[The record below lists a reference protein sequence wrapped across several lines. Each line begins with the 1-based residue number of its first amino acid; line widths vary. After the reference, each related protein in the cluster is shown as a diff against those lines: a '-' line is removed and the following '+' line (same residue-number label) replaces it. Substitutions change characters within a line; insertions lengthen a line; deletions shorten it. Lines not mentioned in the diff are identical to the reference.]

1 MVVMTGRRT
10 FLQGS
15 IGLAGAA
22 ALDLAG
28 LRQSVAQAQSF
39 TQAQSANLVPATG
52 AYSAPGLAYA
62 SLFLA
67 DRKKLWA
74 ANGLAPTLKQVE
86 GGSLAMVT
94 LNSGESEFVG
104 VASTDAMI
112 AWERGVRML
121 VVAAFYGSLTIQLT
135 AGREWM
141 EKSGIGPNASIE
153 DRVRALKGVRIGSS
167 SLGGGPP
174 QYTKFLGSLYGLDPE
189 RDIRITMVGQG
200 PTRIAALR
208 EGRVDMVVG
217 GAPEADQIALDGY
230 GSLYI
235 NFPEVPLFKEFP
247 FTVVAVK
254 QEIADKDPDR
264 VRRIAQT
271 IGQANDIIRND
282 FPVAVAEMQAQFPR
296 INPQAIERAMM
307 RDRSSVPA
315 SGRMTETMWANGYK
329 CAAAMKSIK
338 ATPPLEEGSFWT
350 NKFLA

>member
-1 MVVMTGRRT
+1 MMGRRE
-10 FLQGS
+10 FLHGS
-15 IGLAGAA
+15 ANLLGVTGLGVTASRRAF
-22 ALDLAG
+22 
-28 LRQSVAQAQSF
+28 AQAQPGGL
-39 TQAQSANLVPATG
+39 APVVG

-67 DRKKLWA
+67 DRKQLWA
-74 ANGLAPTLKQVE
+74 ANGLAPSLKQVE

-94 LNSGESEFVG
+94 LNSGDSEFVG

-112 AWERGVRML
+112 AWERGVKML

-135 AGREWM
+135 ASREWM

-254 QEIADKDPDR
+254 QEVADKDPER

-282 FPVAVAEMQAQFPR
+282 FPVAVAELQAQFPR
-296 INPQAIERAMM
+296 INPQAIERAMT
-307 RDRSSVPA
+307 RDRNAVPMG
-315 SGRMTETMWANGYK
+315 GRMTETMWANGYK

-338 ATPPLEEGSFWT
+338 ATPPLEEGGFWT
-350 NKFLA
+350 NKFLT

>member
-1 MVVMTGRRT
+1 MTGRRA
-10 FLQGS
+10 FLQVS
-15 IGLAGAA
+15 TGLLGAA
-22 ALDLAG
+22 LGFSGSRPAL
-28 LRQSVAQAQSF
+28 AQAQPGGL
-39 TQAQSANLVPATG
+39 TPVPG

-74 ANGLAPTLKQVE
+74 AHGLAPSLKQVE
-86 GGSLAMVT
+86 GGALAMVT
-94 LNSGESEFVG
+94 LNSGDSEFVC

-112 AWERGVRML
+112 AWERGVKML

-135 AGREWM
+135 ASREWM
-141 EKSGIGPNASIE
+141 DKSGLGPNAGIE
-153 DRVRALKGVRIGSS
+153 DKVRALKGARIGSS

-189 RDIRITMVGQG
+189 KDIRITMVGQG

-230 GSLYI
+230 GDLYI
-235 NFPEVPLFKEFP
+235 NFPEVPLFKDFP

-254 QEIADKDPDR
+254 QEVADKDPER
-264 VRRIAQT
+264 VRRIART
-271 IGQANDIIRND
+271 IGQANDLIRND
-282 FPVAVAEMQAQFPR
+282 FDQAVAEMQAQFPR
-296 INPQAIERAMM
+296 INPQAIKRAMT
-307 RDRSSVPA
+307 RDLAAVPA
-315 SGRMTETMWANGYK
+315 GGRMSETMWANGYK

-338 ATPPLEEGSFWT
+338 ATPPLAEGGFWT
-350 NKFLA
+350 NRFLA